1 MQVNVPADAPPLFIT
16 VASDDNGE
24 AESHSGVTLYDTW
37 VNNKHSAEIHMY
49 AKGGHGFGMRDQ
61 NIPTDSWK
69 DRYYDWLDQNGWIA
83 PAYPKKGKQSVKQAA
98 NFTKFLDYLYHN
110 DWAVISHYKDKNDSI
125 KAHLNPNEKR
135 VVFMG
140 NSITEGW
147 KNIDPGFFE
156 GRPYIDRG
164 ISGQTTPQML
174 VRFREDVLELKPAV
188 VVILAGIN
196 DIAQNTGPIPLEDTF
211 GNIQSMAELANANHI
226 KVILSSVMP
235 AAKIG
240 WRPSIDPVQK
250 IIDLNKMI
258 KAYAEKMGFGYID
271 YYSPMVYGDNKAL
284 NPKYTNEGLH
294 PNLAGY
300 KAMEPLAEAAIN
312 KALNK

>member
-1 MQVNVPADAPPLFIT
+1 
-16 VASDDNGE
+16 
-24 AESHSGVTLYDTW
+24 
-37 VNNKHSAEIHMY
+37 
-49 AKGGHGFGMRDQ
+49 
-61 NIPTDSWK
+61 
-69 DRYYDWLDQNGWIA
+69 
-83 PAYPKKGKQSVKQAA
+83 
-98 NFTKFLDYLYHN
+98 
-110 DWAVISHYKDKNDSI
+110 
-125 KAHLNPNEKR
+125 
-135 VVFMG
+135 MG

-147 KNIDPGFFE
+147 YNLDPGFFN

-174 VRFREDVLELKPAV
+174 VRFREDVIDLKPAV

-196 DIAQNTGPIPLEDTF
+196 DIAQNTGPIKLENTF
-211 GNIQSMAELANANHI
+211 GNIRSMAELADQNHI

-258 KAYAEKMGFGYID
+258 KAYAEKMHFGYID
-271 YYSPMVYGDNKAL
+271 YYSAMVVGDNKAL
-284 NPKYTNEGLH
+284 NPAYTNEGLH

-300 KAMEPLAEAAIN
+300 KVMEPLAEQAIA
-312 KALNK
+312 KALKQK